1 MEISGSIDGGT
12 IDLDIDVDDVRRELD
27 LDDYIADGCRDAVND
42 IDFSDYISIEGDID
56 ELLSQYDGMN
66 NPCGLGK
73 SFEKAVWWAMSRS
86 DKDTPTPSEEGVTLH
101 EKYQEDIKRLVREE
115 VRTILNMTVGRLEV
129 QAKYRKVD
137 DDPSLT

>member
-1 MEISGSIDGGT
+1 MELIGELNNTDLTIE
-12 IDLDIDVDDVRRELD
+12 IDLHD
-27 LDDYIADGCRDAVND
+27 LKNEMNLTDLIEDGCRDY
-42 IDFSDYISIEGDID
+42 IDNVDLSEYVDVESKAQD
-56 ELLSQYDGMN
+56 LLHQYDGMD
-66 NPCGLGK
+66 NPCHLGQ

-86 DKDTPTPSEEGVTLH
+86 DKGTPTPSEEGVTLH
-101 EKYQEDIKRLVREE
+101 EKYQEEIKRLVREE

>member
-12 IDLDIDVDDVRRELD
+12 IDLDIDVDDVRQELN

-42 IDFSDYISIEGDID
+42 IDFSEYISIEGDID

-73 SFEKAVWWAMSRS
+73 SFEKAVWWAMSRH
-86 DKDTPTPSEEGVTLH
+86 TLFN
-101 EKYQEDIKRLVREE
+101 EDVVRKIVREE
-115 VRTILNMTVGRLEV
+115 LRAILNMGVSRLDV
-129 QAKYRKVD
+129 QAKYKRVD
-137 DDPSLT
+137 DDTSDT

>member
-12 IDLDIDVDDVRRELD
+12 IDLDIDVDDVRRELN
-27 LDDYIADGCRDAVND
+27 LDEYIADGCRDAVND

-73 SFEKAVWWAMSRS
+73 SFEKAVWWAMSRH
-86 DKDTPTPSEEGVTLH
+86 TLFN
-101 EKYQEDIKRLVREE
+101 EDVVRKIVREE
-115 VRTILNMTVGRLEV
+115 LRAILNMGVSRLDV
-129 QAKYRKVD
+129 QAKYKRVD
-137 DDPSLT
+137 DDTSDT

>member
-73 SFEKAVWWAMSRS
+73 SFEKAVWWAMSRH
-86 DKDTPTPSEEGVTLH
+86 TLFN
-101 EKYQEDIKRLVREE
+101 EDVVRKIVREE
-115 VRTILNMTVGRLEV
+115 LRAILNMGVSRLDV
-129 QAKYRKVD
+129 QAKYKRVD
-137 DDPSLT
+137 DDTSNT

>member
-12 IDLDIDVDDVRRELD
+12 IDLDIDVDDVRQELN

-73 SFEKAVWWAMSRS
+73 SFEKAVWWAMSRHTLFNE
-86 DKDTPTPSEEGVTLH
+86 DVVRKIVHEELRNIFKGVADASVT
-101 EKYQEDIKRLVREE
+101 
-115 VRTILNMTVGRLEV
+115 
-129 QAKYRKVD
+129 
-137 DDPSLT
+137 